1 VNLSHVVGHIYHLYN
16 NQDFKLQIL
25 WLFLA
30 LSHAMMMDTMFCC
43 WLIYTCEQLIHLK
56 EIMKPLMEL
65 SASLDTVVPHSADLF
80 RAVSAT
86 TNAPIPSGI

>member
-1 VNLSHVVGHIYHLYN
+1 
-16 NQDFKLQIL
+16 LQII

-30 LSHAMMMDTMFCC
+30 LMHAMMMDTMFCS

-86 TNAPIPSGI
+86 TNAPIPSGGYNASLKIGFVGSAAF